1 MLEKL
6 YDKLYRIKVIFGD
19 AAYGRKSLPEWVAGT
34 FGWVQSIRCSRSAGA
49 DRFGTDRR
57 KAYRMRRWWVL
68 CLDPPLDDWGW
79 WWLSYLD
86 PPYVDEEGDV

>member
-34 FGWVQSIRCSRSAGA
+34 FGWVQSVRCAHEVRARIGLE
-49 DRFGTDRR
+49 RR
-57 KAYRMRRWWVL
+57 GGRPIA
-68 CLDPPLDDWGW
+68 
-79 WWLSYLD
+79 
-86 PPYVDEEGDV
+86 